1 MDPSP
6 LSEAVPGPPQPY
18 EGGTLPAP
26 VAVQV
31 RCRLREL
38 GWTQDKAAR
47 AVGVSRPQFTNAL
60 QGTFGLSRDA
70 ARRLAEFME
79 RPLDG
84 PMQPDF
90 LS

>member
-1 MDPSP
+1 M
-6 LSEAVPGPPQPY
+6 
-18 EGGTLPAP
+18 
-26 VAVQV
+26 
-31 RCRLREL
+31 
-38 GWTQDKAAR
+38 
-47 AVGVSRPQFTNAL
+47 SRTNAL
-60 QGTFGLSRDA
+60 TGTFGLSRDA